1 MRESINLGVGALGG
15 VIGWLFGSPDS
26 FFYALIA
33 FMFVDYFS
41 GVIAAGVK
49 KQISSDI
56 GYAGIM
62 KKLCIF
68 MILAVANVVDANI
81 INAGGAIRN
90 AAIFFYL
97 SNEGIS
103 ILENVVAIGLPV
115 PEKLK
120 IILKQIGGE
129 DNGDKEKSDNTKL

>member
-15 VIGWLFGSPDS
+15 VIGWMFGSPDS

-81 INAGGAIRN
+81 INGGGAIRN

-120 IILKQIGGE
+120 IILKQIGSE
-129 DNGDKEKSDNTKL
+129 DNGDKKEPDNTEL

>member
-1 MRESINLGVGALGG
+1 MRESVNLGVGALGG
-15 VIGWLFGSPDS
+15 GIGWLFGSPDS

-49 KQISSDI
+49 KELSSDI

-68 MILAVANVVDANI
+68 MIVAVANVVDGNI

-120 IILKQIGGE
+120 VILKQIGSE
-129 DNGDKEKSDNTKL
+129 DNGDKEKFDNTEL

>member
-26 FFYALIA
+26 FFYALVV

-56 GYAGIM
+56 GYTGIM

-68 MILAVANVVDANI
+68 MIVAVANVVDTSV

-120 IILKQIGGE
+120 IILKQIGSE

>member
-15 VIGWLFGSPDS
+15 VIGWLFGNPDS
-26 FFYALIA
+26 FFYALIV

-68 MILAVANVVDANI
+68 MIVAVANVVDTNI

-120 IILKQIGGE
+120 IILKQIGSE
-129 DNGDKEKSDNTKL
+129 DNGDKEKSDNTEL

>member
-49 KQISSDI
+49 KELSSDI
-56 GYAGIM
+56 GYSGIM

-68 MILAVANVVDANI
+68 MIVAVANVVDTNI

-90 AAIFFYL
+90 ATIFFYL

-103 ILENVVAIGLPV
+103 ILENVVVIGLPV

-120 IILKQIGGE
+120 VILKQIGSE

>member
-15 VIGWLFGSPDS
+15 VIGWLFGSPNS
-26 FFYALIA
+26 FFYALIV

-49 KQISSDI
+49 KQVSSDI
-56 GYAGIM
+56 GYTGIM

-68 MILAVANVVDANI
+68 MIVAVANVVDASI

-120 IILKQIGGE
+120 VILKQIGSE
-129 DNGDKEKSDNTKL
+129 DNGDKEKSDNTEL

>member
-26 FFYALIA
+26 FFYALVV

-49 KQISSDI
+49 KELSSDI

-68 MILAVANVVDANI
+68 MIVAVANVVDASI

-120 IILKQIGGE
+120 IILKQIGSE
-129 DNGDKEKSDNTKL
+129 DNGDKEKSDNTEL